1 MKNKKT
7 YDIIIGSVLGLIIS
21 YIIIFSIENNKSFLH
36 VFLGFI
42 LFIIPFTFFSSFFSR
57 TGSFIFMIFTSLTV
71 YFVDK
76 FLLNDFWIGVLISF
90 LVGGSLYYFKVLK
103 FKPFSQ
109 SNYPKINDNE

>member
-7 YDIIIGSVLGLIIS
+7 YDIIIGLVLGLIIS

-36 VFLGFI
+36 IFLGFI
-42 LFIIPFTFFSSFFSR
+42 LFIIPFTFISSFFSR
-57 TGSFIFMIFTSLTV
+57 TGSFIFIIFTSLTV

-90 LVGGSLYYFKVLK
+90 IVGGSLYYFKVLK

-109 SNYPKINDNE
+109 SNYPKTNDNE